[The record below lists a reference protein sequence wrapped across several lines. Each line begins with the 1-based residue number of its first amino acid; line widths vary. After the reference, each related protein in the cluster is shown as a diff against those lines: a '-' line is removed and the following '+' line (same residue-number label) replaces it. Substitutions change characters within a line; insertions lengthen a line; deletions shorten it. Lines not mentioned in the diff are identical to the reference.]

1 MSWILK
7 WSFDKANYAPGEVA
21 LVSFWAENIGSTPI
35 YISSIS
41 MNFDFGTYMLENMVG
56 GMIKPRQDE
65 YLWSEFRLLR
75 TQRTAVSRL
84 YVNLKSRRG
93 DCMDALMLYKS

>member
-35 YISSIS
+35 YISSI
-41 MNFDFGTYMLENMVG
+41 
-56 GMIKPRQDE
+56 
-65 YLWSEFRLLR
+65 
-75 TQRTAVSRL
+75 
-84 YVNLKSRRG
+84 
-93 DCMDALMLYKS
+93 